1 MGRNNLKTS
10 EKAKKMVMEGKIGKR
25 VKKNRFLFKKGKKS
39 GNQQALVIYRRKNTL
54 VKQLVAEAKKESN
67 QKWCQDLSKTRTR
80 HRVFRLAVQ
89 LNNNQNDE
97 VGVKLI
103 KNVMESSLLV
113 TKMFSRSGKATSRIF

>member
-1 MGRNNLKTS
+1 M
-10 EKAKKMVMEGKIGKR
+10 
-25 VKKNRFLFKKGKKS
+25 
-39 GNQQALVIYRRKNTL
+39 
-54 VKQLVAEAKKESN
+54 KQLVAEAKKESN

-80 HRVFRLAVQ
+80 HRVFRLAIQ
-89 LNNNQNDE
+89 LNNDQNDE